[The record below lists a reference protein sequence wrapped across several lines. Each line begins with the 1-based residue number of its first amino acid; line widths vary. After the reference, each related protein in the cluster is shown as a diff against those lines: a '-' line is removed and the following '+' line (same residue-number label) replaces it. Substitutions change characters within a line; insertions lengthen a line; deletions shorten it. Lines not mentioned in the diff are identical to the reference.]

1 MLKMFKILPRRI
13 KAQFGI
19 GIFIVIINVALT
31 MMLPILL
38 SQFLPLLMY
47 NPNEAI
53 AAGKEPQLPKL
64 ELFQWVVMTGEW
76 KQVFTTLII
85 AFVLTLFFA
94 ASTSFGYVL
103 IIIWAGEKA
112 SNFYRNTLFKKY
124 QKLSLKDIAQL
135 TNESL
140 ITRINDDVAVFWD
153 FLIGA
158 SISLIKAPLYIVVG
172 LIFAFLTDVPL
183 TFSIIAVIPLL
194 IVVITYMFVKVN
206 PLIKK
211 NRKNLD
217 WITKEVDES
226 INGARFI
233 KANNLQ
239 QKQYAKF
246 NKANTTWLGTEKNIY
261 KYFSIGMPA
270 FFVIINTIIVIIYA
284 IGKDRLFDLSAS
296 NLLATDAGPQL
307 IAKLNVFI
315 EYEVL
320 IAQGVIMFS
329 QFLGS
334 FFRAKISAGRIVE
347 VLDKTYDDLY
357 VANGLKISDS
367 KDNTSKDYSI
377 EFVNVNYKY
386 FETSQDYSIQNI
398 NFRIEGGQ
406 TLGIIGPTG
415 SGKSTIANLIVNN
428 MKYTEGNV
436 LINGKEV
443 RDIDTTD
450 LHNNVGIVYQEALLY
465 SGTVLSNLT
474 FGKADATET
483 EINKALKASCSNNFI
498 MTFPERIQHPVVQ
511 RGKNL
516 SGGQKQRL
524 SIARSL
530 IIDPKILILDDSTS
544 ALDNITTKA
553 LIKNIKEDYDCTT
566 VIISQKI
573 NSIKHADKILVMD
586 RGQIIAQGTHDELVA
601 NCPWYRDINTNQLEQ

>member
-1 MLKMFKILPRRI
+1 MWKMFKILPSKI

-19 GIFIVIINVALT
+19 GILIVIINVALT

-38 SQFLPLLMY
+38 SQFLPLVIQPH
-47 NPNEAI
+47 NDPTKDI
-53 AAGKEPQLPKL
+53 QL
-64 ELFQWVVMTGEW
+64 EIFNYVVYSSKDW
-76 KQVFTTLII
+76 QQVFNTLLITFII
-85 AFVLTLFFA
+85 VLVLA

-158 SISLIKAPLYIVVG
+158 SISLIKAPLYIIVG
-172 LIFAFLTDVPL
+172 LVFAFMTDVNL
-183 TFSIIAVIPLL
+183 TWSIIAVIPLL
-194 IVVITYMFVKVN
+194 IFVIAFMFIKTN

-211 NRKNLD
+211 SRKNLD

-239 QKQYAKF
+239 MNQYNKF
-246 NKANTTWLGTEKNIY
+246 SKANSAWLKTERASF
-261 KYFSIGMPA
+261 KYFAIGMPA
-270 FFVIINTIIVIIYA
+270 FFVIINTIVVIIYA
-284 IGKDRLFDLSAS
+284 IGKVQLDALAAS
-296 NLLATDAGPQL
+296 DSLRSENGAQL

-320 IAQGVIMFS
+320 IAQGIILFS

-334 FFRAKISAGRIVE
+334 FFKAKISAGRIVQ
-347 VLDKTYDDLY
+347 VLDKEYDDLH
-357 VANGLKISDS
+357 VSNGLIISEQ
-367 KDNTSKDYSI
+367 NNVADYSI
-377 EFVNVNYKY
+377 EFKNVNFKY
-386 FETSQDYSIQNI
+386 FETSEDYALSDI
-398 NFRIEGGQ
+398 NFKVAGGQ

-428 MKYTEGNV
+428 MKYNEGNI

-443 RDIDTTD
+443 RDINTTN
-450 LHNNVGIVYQEALLY
+450 LHQNVGIVYQEALLY
-465 SGTVLSNLT
+465 SGTILSNLT
-474 FGKADATET
+474 FGKENATQA
-483 EINKALKASCSNNFI
+483 EIDKALKASCANNFI
-498 MTFPERIQHPVVQ
+498 MTFEDRLQHPVVQ

-586 RGQIIAQGTHDELVA
+586 RGKIIAQGTHKELLA
-601 NCPWYRDINTNQLEQ
+601 SCQWYKDINTNQLEQ

>member
-1 MLKMFKILPRRI
+1 MLKMFKILPGKI

-19 GIFIVIINVALT
+19 GILIVIINVALT

-38 SQFLPLLMY
+38 SQFLPLLI
-47 NPNEAI
+47 NDTN
-53 AAGKEPQLPKL
+53 GQDVKL
-64 ELFQWVVMTGEW
+64 ELFSWTVMTGTWNE
-76 KQVFTTLII
+76 VFTTLMVSFI
-85 AFVLTLFFA
+85 LTLFFA
-94 ASTSFGYVL
+94 ATTSFGYVL

-112 SNFYRNTLFKKY
+112 SNFYRNSLFKKY

-172 LIFAFLTDVPL
+172 LVFAFMTDVPL

-194 IVVITYMFVKVN
+194 IVVIAYMFIKVN

-239 QKQYAKF
+239 HKQYAKF
-246 NKANTTWLGTEKNIY
+246 NKANTTWLGTEKSIY

-270 FFVIINTIIVIIYA
+270 FFVIINAIIVIIYA
-284 IGKDRLFDLSAS
+284 IGKTQLVALAGDGKIAS
-296 NLLATDAGPQL
+296 DGAQL

-347 VLDKTYDDLY
+347 VLDKEYDDLH
-357 VANGLKISDS
+357 VAGGLMISQNP
-367 KDNTSKDYSI
+367 KATSKDYSI
-377 EFVNVNYKY
+377 EFKNVNYKY
-386 FETSQDYSIQNI
+386 FETSQDYSIQDI

-443 RDIDTTD
+443 RDINTTD
-450 LHNNVGIVYQEALLY
+450 LHQNVGIVYQEALLY

-474 FGKADATET
+474 FGKEDATQEQ
-483 EINKALKASCSNNFI
+483 IDRALKASCSNNFI
-498 MTFPERIQHPVVQ
+498 MTFPDRLQHAVVQ

-586 RGQIIAQGTHDELVA
+586 KGKIIAQGKHEELLVT
-601 NCPWYRDINTNQLEQ
+601 CPWYRDINANQLEQ